1 MPNIAHMGDVV
12 VLRPEGDINH
22 REMAAVKNAIT
33 EVLRVRESRVV
44 LDLGGVDHVNYMTVG
59 VLVERAGRL
68 RRSGGDL
75 RLAGLSGYLEDIL
88 RFSGV
93 HHLFAAY
100 DTVSEAVASF
110 AGEAMRTPKAVS
122 AGTRG
127 SWVPQMH

>member
-1 MPNIAHMGDVV
+1 MPHIAHLGDVV
-12 VLRPEGDINH
+12 VVRPEGDIDH

-33 EVLRVRESRVV
+33 ELMRERACRVV
-44 LDLGGVDHVNYMTVG
+44 LDLGEVDHVNYMTVG

-68 RRSGGDL
+68 RRTGGDL
-75 RLAGLSGYLEDIL
+75 RLAGVSGYLKDIF

-100 DTVSEAVASF
+100 DTVVEAVASF
-110 AGEAMRTPKAVS
+110 AGEAAGAPATVS
-122 AGTRG
+122 AGTSG